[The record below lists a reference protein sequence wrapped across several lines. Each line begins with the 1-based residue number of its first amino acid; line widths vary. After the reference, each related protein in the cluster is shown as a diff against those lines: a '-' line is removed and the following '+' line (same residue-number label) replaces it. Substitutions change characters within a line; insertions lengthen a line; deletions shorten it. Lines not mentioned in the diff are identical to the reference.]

1 MNKLTLAPVT
11 CNSLIFLDPAVD
23 NYDSFI
29 AGVKPETEVF
39 LLNPTE
45 DGVSQI
51 TAALV
56 ERTGI
61 KSVHIVSHGNPGAV
75 LLGNT
80 QLSLD
85 TLDRYRS
92 QLQQWRYA
100 LTEDADLLLYGC
112 NVAAGERGSAFV
124 ERLKS
129 LIGAEIAASTNLTG
143 SAARGGD
150 WDLEVTT
157 GKIKA
162 SLAFEP
168 EVMAAYA
175 SVLVDTFIDEDFSD
189 ANGTTPPPGWTVNVI
204 EGNPTTDAWR
214 FDNPGNRSGFDEPLT
229 DPIAIYDSDFLS
241 DDNVPENI
249 AFESPVFDASDESTV
264 FLKFD
269 QDYRGISGPEN
280 ASEAFVEV
288 YNGTDWET
296 VYSTVDD
303 ADNSQTLDI
312 SAQAAGVENAQVRFR
327 FDGDWSFLWAI
338 DNVQVVDTLLP
349 GVRVLNTPKVSE
361 DNVPDPLRFQLIL
374 EKPPTADVS
383 IDFSVDETQLQPIA
397 PIIFTPENWN
407 IPQIP
412 LVAAVAD
419 GVEEGNEQTSDIGI
433 RLTSAD
439 SDYSELAVAD
449 VTAEITDNAIP
460 DFISY
465 RTVEGTFRDLE
476 QLADANSNIASWIDI
491 GDSYDKVTPDGPEGY
506 DIYALKLTN
515 KSTDGYEPKPALY
528 VQGSIHAREYTTAEL
543 VTRFAEDLVAGYGK
557 NPDYTWLLDYFE
569 VNIVPIVNPDGRKF
583 AEQGYSWRKNTN
595 PNPPTDREPAP
606 FPTYGVDLNRNYD
619 SKWGEIP
626 GGSSGDPASLVY
638 RGTAAF
644 SEPESQSVSNY
655 VLSLFPD
662 QKGPD
667 DSDRAPDDTT
677 GVYLDVHS
685 YGNLVLYPFGWTD
698 DPAPNKKALE
708 TLGRKF
714 GYFSGLD
721 GEAYDVDQAV
731 GLYPT
736 DGTTDDWTYDTLGVA
751 SYTIE
756 MGFNFFESTEYF
768 ENTIVPE
775 FTPALFYAAKS
786 AYRPYQ
792 TAAGPDSVDVKVDLT
807 QVTAG
812 TSVILSAIADD
823 TRYDDGIIE
832 DTDQPEPIQSIAT
845 ARYTIDAPSWVEGVE
860 FYSLSAA
867 DGSFDSSVETLE
879 ATIDT
884 SDLAS
889 GRHTI
894 FVESQDA
901 NGNFGVPTA
910 VFIEVLDFPN
920 HAEIFEGTSGS
931 DTLIGNDGSDV
942 IYGYDGNDIVAGGQ
956 VDDLLFGGADRD
968 TFVLATGEGTDTIG
982 DFKIEEDS
990 IGLASG
996 ITFGQLS
1003 ITQDGNN
1010 TLVSFNNESLAILEG
1025 VKANTLI
1032 DSAFNAFT
1040 VV

>member
-1 MNKLTLAPVT
+1 MKKSTFAPVT
-11 CNSLIFLDPAVD
+11 CNSLVLIDPTVD
-23 NYDSFI
+23 NYYSLI
-29 AGVKPETEVF
+29 AGVKPETEVI
-39 LLNPTE
+39 LLDASA

-51 TAALV
+51 TTALA

-61 KSVHIVSHGNPGAV
+61 KSVHIVSHGSPGAV

-85 TLDRYRS
+85 TLERYRS
-92 QLQQWRYA
+92 QLQQCRYA
-100 LTEDADLLLYGC
+100 LTADADLLLYGC
-112 NVAAGERGSAFV
+112 NVALGERGSAFV
-124 ERLKS
+124 KRLKS
-129 LIGAEIAASTNLTG
+129 LIGVEVAASTNLTG

-168 EVMAAYA
+168 EVMAAYT
-175 SVLVDTFIDEDFSD
+175 SVL
-189 ANGTTPPPGWTVNVI
+189 
-204 EGNPTTDAWR
+204 
-214 FDNPGNRSGFDEPLT
+214 
-229 DPIAIYDSDFLS
+229 
-241 DDNVPENI
+241 
-249 AFESPVFDASDESTV
+249 
-264 FLKFD
+264 
-269 QDYRGISGPEN
+269 
-280 ASEAFVEV
+280 
-288 YNGTDWET
+288 
-296 VYSTVDD
+296 
-303 ADNSQTLDI
+303 
-312 SAQAAGVENAQVRFR
+312 
-327 FDGDWSFLWAI
+327 
-338 DNVQVVDTLLP
+338 VDTLLP

-374 EKPPTADVS
+374 EKPPIADVNIS
-383 IDFSVDETQLQPIA
+383 FNVDETQLQAIA
-397 PIIFTPENWN
+397 PITFTPDNWN

-412 LVAAVAD
+412 LVTAVAD
-419 GVEEGNEQTSDIGI
+419 GVEEGNEQISAIGI
-433 RLTSAD
+433 TVTSAD
-439 SDYSELAVAD
+439 SDYDELGVTD

-460 DFISY
+460 GFISY

-476 QLADANSNIASWIDI
+476 QLAADHDNLASWIDI
-491 GDSYDKVTPDGPEGY
+491 GDSYDKVTPGGPEGH

-528 VQGSIHAREYTTAEL
+528 MQGSLHAREYATAEL

-557 NPDYTWLLDYFE
+557 NPDSTWLLDYFE
-569 VNIVPIVNPDGRKF
+569 VHLVPIVNPDGRKF

-595 PNPPTDREPAP
+595 PNPPTDQEPAP

-619 SKWGEIP
+619 SKWAQIP
-626 GGSSGDPASLVY
+626 GGSSGNPRLLTY

-644 SEPESQSVSNY
+644 SEPETQTVSNY

-662 QKGPD
+662 QRGED

-677 GVYLDVHS
+677 GLYLDVHS

-698 DPAPNKKALE
+698 DPAPNEKALE

-721 GEAYDVDQAV
+721 GEAYDVDQAA

-736 DGTTDDWTYDTLGVA
+736 DGASDDWVYDTLGVA
-751 SYTIE
+751 SYTFE
-756 MGFNFFESTEYF
+756 LGFNFFEATEYF
-768 ENTIVPE
+768 ESTIVPE

-807 QVTAG
+807 HVTAG
-812 TSVILSAIADD
+812 TSIILSAIADD

-832 DTDQPEPIQSIAT
+832 DADQPEPIQSIAT

-884 SDLAS
+884 SDLAL

-910 VFIEVLDFPN
+910 VFVEVVD
-920 HAEIFEGTSGS
+920 S
-931 DTLIGNDGSDV
+931 LIGSGD
-942 IYGYDGNDIVAGGQ
+942 DGNDIVAGKQ
-956 VDDLLFGGADRD
+956 VDNLLFGGAGSD
-968 TFVLATGEGTDTIG
+968 TFVLASGEGTATIRN
-982 DFKIEEDS
+982 FNIEEDS
-990 IGLASG
+990 IGLASDMK
-996 ITFGQLS
+996 FGQLS
-1003 ITQDGNN
+1003 ITQNGND

-1025 VKANTLI
+1025 IKANTLI
-1032 DSAFNAFT
+1032 DSTFNAFT